1 MCIEPVNEQKKMD
14 DRRRESRRYLS
25 YFSRVI
31 DRDTG
36 YLLGYL
42 VDMTTGGALLVGN
55 IYLQPSSTLRLRLD
69 LPDGFSPQ
77 EQLDLDVR
85 AVWSRPDKDP
95 EFYRTGLQLMNIK
108 PSDLVVLERLLSLHG
123 TPI

>member
-1 MCIEPVNEQKKMD
+1 MVIMMD
-14 DRRRESRRYLS
+14 ERRRESRKYLS
-25 YFSRVI
+25 YFSRVV
-31 DRDTG
+31 DRDSG
-36 YLLGYL
+36 YMIGYL

-55 IYLQPSSTLRLRLD
+55 IFLQPNTSLRLRLD
-69 LPDGFSPQ
+69 LPDGFSTL
-77 EQLDLDVR
+77 EQLELDVR

-95 EFYRTGLQLMNIK
+95 EFYRTGLQLMNIR

>member
-1 MCIEPVNEQKKMD
+1 MKMD

-31 DRDTG
+31 DRDSG
-36 YLLGYL
+36 YMLGYL

-55 IYLQPSSTLRLRLD
+55 IYLQPNSTLRLRLD
-69 LPDGFSPQ
+69 LPDGFGPQ

-108 PSDLVVLERLLSLHG
+108 PSDLVILERLLSLHG
-123 TPI
+123 SPV